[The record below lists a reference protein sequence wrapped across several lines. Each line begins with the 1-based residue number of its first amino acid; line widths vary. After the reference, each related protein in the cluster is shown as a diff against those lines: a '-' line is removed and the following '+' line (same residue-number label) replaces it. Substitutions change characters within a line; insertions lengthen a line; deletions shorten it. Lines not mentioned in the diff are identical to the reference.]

1 MKGGKVEGDSLQHSL
16 HVHDYTAPSVPSL
29 YPPLGEISESRLL
42 STEYEKETGQLGR
55 TLDTRRSEQI
65 DSPN

>member
-42 STEYEKETGQLGR
+42 STEYEKETGQPGR
-55 TLDTRRSEQI
+55 TLDTRQSE
-65 DSPN
+65 